1 MYRKFVGSLFIIL
14 AFSSSVEAAEVVV
27 GWMNL
32 DQCRTVE
39 WTNEGFGGLPSP
51 TYREAEQHGYVKL
64 RYYDHSGGQLANA
77 VLTCGQRGAA
87 AATIAALLAN
97 LGAAAPAF
105 WGVYGE
111 SISASN

>member
-39 WTNEGFGGLPSP
+39 WTNEGFGVLPSP
-51 TYREAEQHGYVKL
+51 TYREEERHGYGKL
-64 RYYDHSGGQLANA
+64 
-77 VLTCGQRGAA
+77 
-87 AATIAALLAN
+87 
-97 LGAAAPAF
+97 
-105 WGVYGE
+105 W
-111 SISASN
+111 